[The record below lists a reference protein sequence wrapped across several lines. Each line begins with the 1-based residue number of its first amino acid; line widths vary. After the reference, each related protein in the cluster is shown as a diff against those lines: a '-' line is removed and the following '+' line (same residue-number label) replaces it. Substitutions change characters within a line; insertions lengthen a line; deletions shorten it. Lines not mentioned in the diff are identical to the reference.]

1 MNDLEQRLKDVLET
15 DAAKAPRVPRAPEG
29 LKRQVRRRQIGTTL
43 VGMVA
48 VVAILGV
55 SLAGL
60 RAIDRSQGTTPVDDP
75 WASYQVFERT
85 AQIENFTI
93 TSASDL
99 YLVHPLRT
107 LDALSTSTAST
118 TRPCSCRTSTL
129 PQGRPAGHPSAPG
142 GAVLALRMD
151 LQRIE
156 TSKIPSSR
164 PPSILRPR

>member
-43 VGMVA
+43 VGTVA

-60 RAIDRSQGTTPVDDP
+60 RAIDRSEGTTPVDDP

-99 YLVHPLRT
+99 YLVNQWPWSI
-107 LDALSTSTAST
+107 DT
-118 TRPCSCRTSTL
+118 TREPSE
-129 PQGRPAGHPSAPG
+129 GGPSAPG
-142 GAVLALRMD
+142 IDCVTQPRGQARRELRRT
-151 LQRIE
+151 Q
-156 TSKIPSSR
+156 PSARGREPWCRS
-164 PPSILRPR
+164 SN